1 MAQTIGDFLSRF
13 AQQAVDQATAGT
25 PIRRV
30 SAQQRQAG
38 PTPAGPTPVS
48 APTQA
53 PAITPVS
60 SEDRGNW
67 FERQASAPWIDQ
79 TAGVAKSVGN
89 AAEEGGHWLKKVG
102 KGIWDT
108 VGPDTEAWGDIFSG
122 DATLGDWASAGLD
135 VVTLVPGVGV
145 AGRAAGKVALKGA
158 VKAAGKEGLGH
169 AAKNAAKGSA
179 IRNPATQKSLGEMLE
194 GGLKSTKAAKP
205 KEPGIIRRQFTDPN
219 LAASKSRKSAKAAKK
234 PAPRASTGDLA
245 ATGTP
250 TLLQRGAGNVSSKM
264 LNVQRLGSLENRG
277 KTFNKMVGRNKAR
290 LGLTSTSK
298 TSNALKLGAMG
309 TRNTIQDLLAAR
321 NGGGGDTY
329 AVDFG
334 DREGPQQ
341 MPGDAMIG
349 YYVPGGGGR
358 GGRGGGGTM
367 QTMTVADAAAA
378 YAAGSLQSGGTWVR
392 LS

>member
-1 MAQTIGDFLSRF
+1 MAQTIGDFLSRY

-30 SAQQRQAG
+30 SAQRQAG
-38 PTPAGPTPVS
+38 PTQVSAPAP

-53 PAITPVS
+53 PAITPVAS
-60 SEDRGNW
+60 DDRGNW

-89 AAEEGGHWLKKVG
+89 AAEEGGSWLKKVG

-194 GGLKSTKAAKP
+194 GGLKSTKAAGP

-219 LAASKSRKSAKAAKK
+219 LAASKSRKSAGAAKK
-234 PAPRASTGDLA
+234 TAPKSTASDLA
-245 ATGTP
+245 ATGAP

-264 LNVQRLGSLENRG
+264 LNVQRLGALENRG

-321 NGGGGDTY
+321 NGSGGDTY

-334 DREGPQQ
+334 GPEGPQQ

-349 YYVPGGGGR
+349 YYVPGGGGGGR
-358 GGRGGGGTM
+358 GGRGGGSM
-367 QTMTVADAAAA
+367 QTMSVADAAAA